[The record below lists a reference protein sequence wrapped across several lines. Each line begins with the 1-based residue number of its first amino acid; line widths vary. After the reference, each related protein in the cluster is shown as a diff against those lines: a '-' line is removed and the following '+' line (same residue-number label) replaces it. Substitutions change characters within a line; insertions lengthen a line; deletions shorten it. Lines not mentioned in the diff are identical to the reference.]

1 MLRSLHVK
9 NLALIRET
17 EVEFGEGLN
26 ILTGET
32 GAGKSLLIGSVN
44 LALGGKFEKDM
55 LRRGEERPGRTGLRL
70 RGTQTGRKIEKYGSG
85 TFGGRNS
92 DLKQKT
98 VLGEEHLP
106 Y

>member
-32 GAGKSLLIGSVN
+32 GAGKSIVIDAISAILETGIFGEVVKIKYDVPNSKLEMLDDYYTKIDQA
-44 LALGGKFEKDM
+44 LAAV
-55 LRRGEERPGRTGLRL
+55 
-70 RGTQTGRKIEKYGSG
+70 I
-85 TFGGRNS
+85 
-92 DLKQKT
+92 
-98 VLGEEHLP
+98 
-106 Y
+106 